1 MPQPQAANQANS
13 PAIAIDQ
20 DALAIKDL
28 ASAVLDRSVRPRTNS
43 IRRLAEAVLAKG
55 EKKRKKAKAKAKKVD
70 KAGGEKKARKLAR
83 IPGQ

>member
-55 EKKRKKAKAKAKKVD
+55 EKKRKKAKAKKVD